1 MWIKPITVLSENILE
16 PSERRQHKCISSAR
30 WQAQQPVFAK
40 AIYVA
45 TV

>member
-16 PSERRQHKCISSAR
+16 PSERQQHKRISNVR